1 MIGRVEETSASF
13 EARSAPRLYPT
24 ERLGVKFPG
33 PTRHGLTDGFSAS
46 FIPVGGIMACAAP
59 KTASVAA
66 TGVVAFDG
74 ATRAV
79 AKPSAKSACIKEMV
93 IAATRLDSA
102 IQQIRIEIRRM

>member
-1 MIGRVEETSASF
+1 
-13 EARSAPRLYPT
+13 
-24 ERLGVKFPG
+24 
-33 PTRHGLTDGFSAS
+33 
-46 FIPVGGIMACAAP
+46 MAWATP

-102 IQQIRIEIRRM
+102 I